1 MYEYLEVPTAVTMC
15 PRRRSAGCTSL
26 RTSLRSGAAAIAG
39 CAELTD
45 SEAVLPE
52 LDEVGE
58 RLRPVAHERAAGVGA
73 ALRIPELAVAVG
85 DVGVA
90 ACPEHEDRNPLVH
103 RVTLVQKQGSVKDLQ
118 AKIMEHAMAGE
129 APPPELLEQM
139 KVAKQRLEDFQQ
151 GGGQEVKA
159 HLIIAESALN

>member
-15 PRRRSAGCTSL
+15 LRRRSAGCTSL

-73 ALRIPELAVAVG
+73 ALRIPELADAVG
-85 DVGVA
+85 DVGVDSEA
-90 ACPEHEDRNPLVH
+90 AKLLKV
-103 RVTLVQKQGSVKDLQ
+103 
-118 AKIMEHAMAGE
+118 A
-129 APPPELLEQM
+129 LEQSGSKSM
-139 KVAKQRLEDFQQ
+139 RRSSPWDL
-151 GGGQEVKA
+151 
-159 HLIIAESALN
+159 

>member
-1 MYEYLEVPTAVTMC
+1 MC
-15 PRRRSAGCTSL
+15 PRRRSAGRTSL

-103 RVTLVQKQGSVKDLQ
+103 RVALCSRFF
-118 AKIMEHAMAGE
+118 E
-129 APPPELLEQM
+129 ASKEDTRGAAAHTWCTENRGLEKKEPPSCFFT
-139 KVAKQRLEDFQQ
+139 RNSF
-151 GGGQEVKA
+151 G
-159 HLIIAESALN
+159 